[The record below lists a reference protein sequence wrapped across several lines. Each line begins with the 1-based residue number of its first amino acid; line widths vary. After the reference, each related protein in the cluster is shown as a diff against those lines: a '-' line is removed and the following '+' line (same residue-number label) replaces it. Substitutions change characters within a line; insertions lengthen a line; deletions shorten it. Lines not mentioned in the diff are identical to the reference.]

1 MIDSAD
7 IPERVRRLMSPADQK
22 ALGHDPGAA
31 AQALALRET
40 KEQKLFNAWLNI
52 KMRERALYCVNP
64 RSDKATT
71 IKVGHPDYT
80 IFLPGARMLL
90 LEMKMDGGV
99 LSKDQIGCIEL
110 LTDLGFIVEIPH
122 SHSAAVDLVRKYL

>member
-7 IPERVRRLMSPADQK
+7 IPERVWRMMPPADQK

-31 AQALALRET
+31 AKALVLRER

-52 KMRERALYCVNP
+52 KMRERALYPINP

-71 IKVGHPDYT
+71 ILKGHPDYT

-99 LSKDQIGCIEL
+99 FSKDQIGSIEL
-110 LTDLGFIVEIPH
+110 LTELGFIVEIPH
-122 SHSAAVDLVRKYL
+122 SHNEAVDLVRKYL